1 MTRTDR
7 LNHMLPM
14 RALWWAMLLSGAGMF
29 MAALYWQYALG
40 EDPCQVCIQAR
51 LWVVAITLIGAV
63 MLVLPDNALSSL
75 GGLALLLASSVGL
88 GERSYYLYEIENFRG
103 DGSCQF
109 TLGMPDWF
117 AVDRWFPALFEVR
130 NICSYTPEIA
140 FGVSM
145 AETLLGI
152 SVLIALITVVVGG
165 KLMTSTLS
173 VTKSDTNSSD

>member
-1 MTRTDR
+1 
-7 LNHMLPM
+7 MLT
-14 RALWWAMLLSGAGMF
+14 LGGGMF
-29 MAALYWQYALG
+29 AAALYWQYALG

-51 LWVVAITLIGAV
+51 LWVVAIALIGAL
-63 MLVLPDNALSSL
+63 MLILPDTTGTRL
-75 GGLALLLASSVGL
+75 GGLILIFISSMGL

-140 FGVSM
+140 MGISM
-145 AETLLGI
+145 AEFLLGVSTGLCVLCLFASKTLL
-152 SVLIALITVVVGG
+152 
-165 KLMTSTLS
+165 
-173 VTKSDTNSSD
+173 D

>member
-1 MTRTDR
+1 MEQTDR
-7 LNHMLPM
+7 LNNLMSM
-14 RALWWAMLLSGAGMF
+14 RFLWWAMLLSGMGMF

-51 LWVVAITLIGAV
+51 LWVVAIALIGTV
-63 MLVLPDNALSSL
+63 MLVLPDSAAARL
-75 GGLALLLASSVGL
+75 GGLVLLLISSVGL

-130 NICSYTPEIA
+130 NICSYTPEVALGI
-140 FGVSM
+140 SM
-145 AETLLGI
+145 AEALLGI
-152 SVLIALITVVVGG
+152 SILIATISLTVGW
-165 KLMTSTLS
+165 KLFTIKADSLAS
-173 VTKSDTNSSD
+173 HSP

>member
-1 MTRTDR
+1 
-7 LNHMLPM
+7 MLI
-14 RALWWAMLLSGAGMF
+14 LGSGLFA
-29 MAALYWQYALG
+29 AALYWQYALG
-40 EDPCQVCIQAR
+40 EDPCQVCIHAR
-51 LWVVAITLIGAV
+51 LWVVAITLIGAL
-63 MLVLPDNALSSL
+63 MLILPSNTGTALAGLVLLLVSSI
-75 GGLALLLASSVGL
+75 GL

-145 AETLLGI
+145 AEALLGI
-152 SVLIALITVVVGG
+152 SILIATVSMAAGW
-165 KLMTSTLS
+165 KLLN
-173 VTKSDTNSSD
+173 TKEPGFASQSA